1 MTSASPTD
9 EIRKRWIAAIGT
21 IALLVGT
28 ASPAGAAT
36 GDEEAAAPT
45 WRFKRDDKPV
55 KVVVLAGSIGAFPDQ
70 PYAKEIARL
79 CKHVEVKN
87 LSKVGQGAWALKQRF
102 KEQVIANRRVD
113 PDAEGQEHWLVFG
126 GGLNSVGTPKMS
138 NRHVRDLF
146 VLAHA
151 HGFRVVGLTVTPW
164 GDLADRRWRGQ
175 KALDYRRVT
184 REVVD
189 FSMGRLSPKDALGAY
204 ADRRKG
210 GPEAPWDPIELPD
223 VAVDLYDSPLR
234 DRAAALRDLAAMR
247 TELER
252 DKRWRQATK
261 GLDALARAAKLEADA
276 LMLAELPQWF
286 MRAELRSFDH
296 IHPNRDGHR
305 IMAAVMCPQLPA
317 SWACTCE
324 PLEPAV
330 GSSSAQ

>member
-1 MTSASPTD
+1 MISASPTD
-9 EIRKRWIAAIGT
+9 RVGRRSIAVAAGL
-21 IALLVGT
+21 ALALSLGGAV
-28 ASPAGAAT
+28 PADAAT
-36 GDEEAAAPT
+36 DDANGSAPT
-45 WRFKRDDKPV
+45 WRFKRDDKPI

-79 CKHVEVKN
+79 CKNVEVKN
-87 LSKVGQGAWALKQRF
+87 LSKVGQGAWALKKRF

-113 PDAEGQEHWLVFG
+113 PEAPGHEHWLVFG

-138 NRHVRDLF
+138 NRHVRDLY
-146 VLAHA
+146 VLAHV

-189 FSMGRLSPKDALGAY
+189 FNMGRSSPRDALGAY

-210 GPEAPWDPIELPD
+210 GAEAPWDPIELPD

-261 GLDALARAAKLEADA
+261 PLGELARVAKLEADA
-276 LMLAELPQWF
+276 VALAELPQWF
-286 MRAELRSFDH
+286 MRTELRSFDH
-296 IHPNRDGHR
+296 IHPNREGHR

-317 SWACTCE
+317 SWGCSCE
-324 PLEPAV
+324 PAEAAEAP
-330 GSSSAQ
+330 